1 MKWPPSERRACC
13 SAPIKTANGIAS
25 VAAQSPEVNELDRAF
40 STLASRQNASPPV
53 VSVRVAGNTKTS
65 CYGKVGPQ

>member
-1 MKWPPSERRACC
+1 MNAPPKERRAVA
-13 SAPIKTANGIAS
+13 SAPIKTANNTAS
-25 VAAQSPEVNELDRAF
+25 VAAHSPEVNEVDRAF

-53 VSVRVAGNTKTS
+53 VSVRVASNAKTS